1 MQLLNAISTEQLERI
16 HALYEEA
23 FPASEKKP
31 FEFIRQKRE
40 TGNFEIMEIVDES
53 GEFCGLVIMMLYE
66 NLALLDYFAI
76 ASECRGTGVGSV
88 VLKLLQERYAG
99 RKFMLEIESTV
110 GLESVA
116 DKDGANAENGS
127 SKMSIQVQALPIAER
142 KARLRRKSFY
152 LRNNMRPMD
161 FCVDLFGVEMEILVC
176 GESVTYEEYYSVL
189 KSTVPP
195 NLIHRVRLL

>member
-1 MQLLNAISTEQLERI
+1 MPILLSN
-16 HALYEEA
+16 A

-31 FEFIRQKRE
+31 FEFILQKRE
-40 TGNFEIMEIVDES
+40 TGSFEIWEIADES
-53 GEFCGLVIMMLYE
+53 GAFCGLAIMMLYKD
-66 NLALLDYFAI
+66 LALLDYLAI

-88 VLKLLQERYAG
+88 ALKLLQERYAG

-110 GLESVA
+110 GIKETA
-116 DKDGANAENGS
+116 DEKQN
-127 SKMSIQVQALPIAER
+127 
-142 KARLRRKSFY
+142 RLRRKSFY

-176 GESVTYEEYYSVL
+176 GESVTFEEYYSVL

-195 NLIHRVRLL
+195 ELIQNVRLL